1 MNKIHKITGMAC
13 AMPVEP
19 AGPVRPKLVLLEGNI
34 GSGKSTILDW
44 LQSHKGLEIL
54 GEPVGLWKDF
64 FEYNLLR
71 LKYYGDVKQEEF
83 LLETIVNLSRM
94 EQLSNA
100 KGKTDI
106 RIMERSVHSGFNT
119 FVKVSFDNDLIR
131 GLEFRTL
138 YYMYKIFT
146 EGEMGK
152 LTKPDLILYLRTS
165 PEKCLERIKKRGRV
179 EERPI
184 TLKYLKQLHDAH
196 ELWLGKNLEGSPA
209 RRWPCPVVILDG
221 NIEED
226 SFPQLITRITE
237 ELDRLVGGKAKREK
251 QWDLDKAI
259 WRWREKKE
267 RGEDV
272 ID

>member
-1 MNKIHKITGMAC
+1 
-13 AMPVEP
+13 
-19 AGPVRPKLVLLEGNI
+19 
-34 GSGKSTILDW
+34 
-44 LQSHKGLEIL
+44 
-54 GEPVGLWKDF
+54 
-64 FEYNLLR
+64 
-71 LKYYGDVKQEEF
+71 
-83 LLETIVNLSRM
+83 
-94 EQLSNA
+94 
-100 KGKTDI
+100 
-106 RIMERSVHSGFNT
+106 
-119 FVKVSFDNDLIR
+119 
-131 GLEFRTL
+131 
-138 YYMYKIFT
+138 
-146 EGEMGK
+146 
-152 LTKPDLILYLRTS
+152 
-165 PEKCLERIKKRGRV
+165 LERIKKRGRV

-196 ELWLGKNLEGSPA
+196 ELWLGKDLEGNPA

-272 ID
+272 VD

>member
-1 MNKIHKITGMAC
+1 
-13 AMPVEP
+13 
-19 AGPVRPKLVLLEGNI
+19 
-34 GSGKSTILDW
+34 
-44 LQSHKGLEIL
+44 
-54 GEPVGLWKDF
+54 
-64 FEYNLLR
+64 
-71 LKYYGDVKQEEF
+71 
-83 LLETIVNLSRM
+83 
-94 EQLSNA
+94 
-100 KGKTDI
+100 
-106 RIMERSVHSGFNT
+106 MERSVHSGFNT

-196 ELWLGKNLEGSPA
+196 ELWLGKNLKGNPA

-272 ID
+272 VD